1 MSQLDTAQRDALP
14 PRSFAYVDSQG
25 GEHLPI
31 HDAAH
36 VRNAAARFDQTRF
49 ESAEARKTVA
59 RRIVAAARHHGIE
72 LSDDDAVVRAAA

>member
-1 MSQLDTAQRDALP
+1 MSQLDTARRDALP
-14 PRSFAYVDSQG
+14 PRSFAYVDSRG

-49 ESAEARKTVA
+49 ESAEARKTAA
-59 RRIVAAARHHGIE
+59 RRIMEAARQHGIE
-72 LSDDDAVVRAAA
+72 LCDDDAVVRAAA